1 MFEAE
6 KHRNRFNLATAFA
19 IGSTIK
25 RLLFQTRRH
34 SGWPLSFT
42 SLAKKQKTSAQP
54 RYKNLRGTFQTR
66 SRGHFLSSF
75 ARKIKIVFHAIEF
88 FLAYLRGKKR
98 MWVFIGQEAA
108 RVKQARFCSS
118 SFDTQQTFSSST
130 SRGWVVVRRAI
141 QRMFRQ
147 LRKKSLR
154 AKVLERNRNWC
165 FPFLIQ
171 LSTDLEH
178 LRATKKNQLFFAKE
192 TNFSQKGYKTTSNI
206 FFPLLLKLAFHS
218 FLTIKKKK

>member
-6 KHRNRFNLATAFA
+6 KHRNRFNLATAFV

-25 RLLFQTRRH
+25 RLLFQTRWH

-154 AKVLERNRNWC
+154 AKVLERNRNWW
-165 FPFLIQ
+165 FQFFDPTFNRFGAFARDEKESSTFFLQKKQTFRKKVTKQ
-171 LSTDLEH
+171 L
-178 LRATKKNQLFFAKE
+178 R
-192 TNFSQKGYKTTSNI
+192 I
-206 FFPLLLKLAFHS
+206 FFSTLAKTCLPLFSHN
-218 FLTIKKKK
+218 

>member
-6 KHRNRFNLATAFA
+6 KHRNRFNLATAFV

-25 RLLFQTRRH
+25 RLLFQTRWH

-130 SRGWVVVRRAI
+130 SRGWVVVCRAI

-147 LRKKSLR
+147 LRKKNHCGLR
-154 AKVLERNRNWC
+154 FWREIGTDVSHFWSNFQQIWSICARRKRIINFFLQKKQTFRKKVTK
-165 FPFLIQ
+165 Q
-171 LSTDLEH
+171 L
-178 LRATKKNQLFFAKE
+178 R
-192 TNFSQKGYKTTSNI
+192 I
-206 FFPLLLKLAFHS
+206 FFSTLAKTCLPLFSHN
-218 FLTIKKKK
+218 